1 MHIPEDTKGKTS
13 ALGTIF
19 LKVLNCQECQI
30 KGMLLYY
37 LLRFLPGLLEVHYSV
52 QYWDLKITL
61 IEWFMTK
68 STKAYCII
76 YCTWKSSYLYML
88 NTYVRKYSIKV
99 VRFLTVCRTH
109 VLACAT
115 ITATFMVMK
124 SESWSNHTQCYQILY
139 CLLLKLWL
147 PYSDPWSKCNRN

>member
-52 QYWDLKITL
+52 QY
-61 IEWFMTK
+61 
-68 STKAYCII
+68 
-76 YCTWKSSYLYML
+76 
-88 NTYVRKYSIKV
+88 
-99 VRFLTVCRTH
+99 
-109 VLACAT
+109 
-115 ITATFMVMK
+115 
-124 SESWSNHTQCYQILY
+124 
-139 CLLLKLWL
+139 
-147 PYSDPWSKCNRN
+147 